1 MRPSCGV
8 TALTNTSGFRATGT
22 TSARQHHRPTSGE
35 QPDTPTINASTFPD
49 EALAETILAAGREFH
64 GKDVQQRR
72 DYLRSHDETY
82 VESAFKRRRR
92 PILARIAA
100 EPEQAYRNRCTP
112 RVVFSGRYLNE
123 QRQHSLARALGTA
136 LAALPIT
143 LICGGSRVGAHTAH
157 AMARGLQA
165 NGTYTPHRTTMY
177 VRTASTRLTTV
188 YQPLGKILHLDTGRT
203 EIRRLMLRNARA
215 CLVFAGGDFGDADGD
230 GTAEE
235 VALAHHLAI
244 PLIPIAASGG
254 TAEHTWHHI
263 RNELAGTPLAADF
276 DNLCSPDPTIVID
289 AAVRLLARYLD
300 LPH

>member
-1 MRPSCGV
+1 
-8 TALTNTSGFRATGT
+8 
-22 TSARQHHRPTSGE
+22 
-35 QPDTPTINASTFPD
+35 
-49 EALAETILAAGREFH
+49 
-64 GKDVQQRR
+64 
-72 DYLRSHDETY
+72 
-82 VESAFKRRRR
+82 
-92 PILARIAA
+92 
-100 EPEQAYRNRCTP
+100 
-112 RVVFSGRYLNE
+112 
-123 QRQHSLARALGTA
+123 
-136 LAALPIT
+136 
-143 LICGGSRVGAHTAH
+143 
-157 AMARGLQA
+157 MARGLQA